1 MRSFERRVRNATT
14 LKNVPSL
21 DTIEKELERVGFIVI
36 DNAFEENVSKECIK
50 EIDEMHFKNVLTPG
64 KIVDKVIDPKTGT
77 YKMYRSDFIRLYF
90 FGSKSNSANE
100 RLNHAKI
107 KYAYI

>member
-1 MRSFERRVRNATT
+1 MIDMEVTKIASMRSFERRVRNAST

-21 DTIEKELERVGFIVI
+21 DTIEKELERVGFILI

-64 KIVDKVIDPKTGT
+64 KIDDKVIDPKTGT
-77 YKMYRSDFIRLYF
+77 YKMYRSDYKIF
-90 FGSKSNSANE
+90 FWF
-100 RLNHAKI
+100 KI
-107 KYAYI
+107 K

>member
-77 YKMYRSDFIRLYF
+77 YIKCIVPIIRYF
-90 FGSKSNSANE
+90 LVQNQIVKTNV
-100 RLNHAKI
+100 
-107 KYAYI
+107 

>member
-1 MRSFERRVRNATT
+1 M
-14 LKNVPSL
+14 
-21 DTIEKELERVGFIVI
+21 IMH
-36 DNAFEENVSKECIK
+36 FEENVSKKCIK

-77 YKMYRSDFIRLYF
+77 YKMYRSDYKIRIYF

-107 KYAYI
+107 KYAHIYNKSDEISFRYKLRVNKCYIFIKKYKVLNIF

>member
-36 DNAFEENVSKECIK
+36 DN
-50 EIDEMHFKNVLTPG
+50 G
-64 KIVDKVIDPKTGT
+64 KCVKRI
-77 YKMYRSDFIRLYF
+77 YKRNR
-90 FGSKSNSANE
+90 
-100 RLNHAKI
+100 
-107 KYAYI
+107 